1 MSLKFNREAYEQVFT
16 DLEKFKDF
24 CSKTSWVTGYGRSYR
39 FDERDLYNNKIEAW
53 RTYVLFTQGK
63 KPKYKPNK
71 KKMYRRT

>member
-39 FDERDLYNNKIEAW
+39 FDERDLYNNKSEAW

-63 KPKYKPNK
+63 KPKFKPKN